1 MKVMTVGV
9 GKLGSQVAWHVLRE
23 FKPEKMLL
31 VDIKNLDG
39 DLLDLQH
46 ACEGMN
52 IKTEILIKNDKRPYD
67 IIIITAGLGRNK
79 EITTHEELWGLNKP
93 IIGRIV
99 ADIKSNGNLSPET
112 VLIVM
117 TNPVEKMT
125 KFVQDCLPGNLVMNP
140 EADLMHMRSGKEL
153 GWKIVSSKGY
163 TNFGP
168 AVSVVKLIERLI

>member
-52 IKTEILIKNDKRPYD
+52 IKTEILIKNDKRPYNHH
-67 IIIITAGLGRNK
+67 GRLGSEQGNHYTRR
-79 EITTHEELWGLNKP
+79 TMG
-93 IIGRIV
+93 
-99 ADIKSNGNLSPET
+99 IKQTYSGQNNSRHQ
-112 VLIVM
+112 
-117 TNPVEKMT
+117 
-125 KFVQDCLPGNLVMNP
+125 VQR
-140 EADLMHMRSGKEL
+140 E
-153 GWKIVSSKGY
+153 SK
-163 TNFGP
+163 
-168 AVSVVKLIERLI
+168 S